1 MSRYKEYVRSVQSLV
16 GRARDMPEHLPVIY
30 AASLGRPITSVCVDC
45 EDRLNIEFEGGGN
58 LLIWDSG
65 QSCCEHRYMTTDDDL
80 ASFVGAKLVDI
91 EVLDGPSG
99 EGNGDCHDTQ
109 FVRVN
114 TTAGTVTV
122 VTHNEHNGYYGGFEI
137 NSEWRD

>member
-1 MSRYKEYVRSVQSLV
+1 MLGYKDYVHSVQSLV
-16 GRARDMPEHLPVIY
+16 GNARDMPEHLPVVY
-30 AASLGRPITSVCVDC
+30 AASLGRPIAAICVDN

-91 EVLDGPSG
+91 EVLDGPNVSEYDG
-99 EGNGDCHDTQ
+99 CHDTQ

-122 VTHNEHNGYYGGFEI
+122 VTHNEHNGYYGGFEL